1 MAKDEKIKIGFA
13 GTPEIAFAHFNHLL
27 NSSDIDISFVLT
39 QPNKKSGRGLEES
52 KTLFNDIDKDI
63 PILQPENLNDQDT
76 ISAISKMKIDLL
88 VVVAYGKIL
97 PDWVLEY
104 PKFGCLNI
112 HFSLLP
118 KWRGAAPIQKAIANG
133 DKISGISFMKIVNE
147 LDAGPI
153 YESFSVDIE
162 DNDFFQAEE
171 KLLETSLMHIGSV
184 INEIVANNKQPKEQ
198 NSKEV
203 TYAEKIDRGDGLMN
217 WSWGTKEIK
226 NKFLAYRK
234 WPVLSFMFKNEEVQI
249 HDLEIA
255 SDQAGDPG
263 VITEFTKDSL
273 SVSCGDGI
281 VKIKAVKF
289 PGKKVISSI
298 DFFNAKRD
306 IISSGDI
313 LV

>member
-27 NSSDIDISFVLT
+27 SSPDIDISFVLT

-63 PILQPENLNDQDT
+63 PVLQPENLNDQDT
-76 ISAISKMKIDLL
+76 ISAINKMKIDLL

-133 DKISGISFMKIVNE
+133 DKLSGISFMKIVNE

-153 YESFSVDIE
+153 YESFNVDIE

-171 KLLETSLMHIGSV
+171 KLLETSLMHISSV
-184 INEIVANNKQPKEQ
+184 INEIVANNKQPEEQ

-203 TYAEKIDRGDGLMN
+203 TYAEKIDRDDGLVN
-217 WSWGTKEIK
+217 WSWGVKEIK

-249 HDLEIA
+249 HDLEIVSEEA
-255 SDQAGDPG
+255 STPG
-263 VITEFTKDSL
+263 VIKEFTKDSL

-281 VKIKAVKF
+281 IKIKAVKF

>member
-27 NSSDIDISFVLT
+27 NSPDIDISFVLT
-39 QPNKKSGRGLEES
+39 QPSKKSGRGLEES

-63 PILQPENLNDQDT
+63 PVLQPENLNDQDT

-97 PDWVLEY
+97 PDWVLEH

-133 DKISGISFMKIVNE
+133 DKLSGISFMKIVNE

-153 YESFSVDIE
+153 YASFNVDIE

-171 KLLETSLMHIGSV
+171 KLLETSLMHISSV
-184 INEIVANNKQPKEQ
+184 INEIVANNKQPEEQ

-203 TYAEKIDRGDGLMN
+203 TYAEKIGRGDGLVN
-217 WSWGTKEIK
+217 WSWGAKEIK

-249 HDLEIA
+249 HDLEIVSDEA
-255 SDQAGDPG
+255 STPG
-263 VITEFTKDSL
+263 VIKEFTKDSL

-281 VKIKAVKF
+281 IKIKAVKF

>member
-52 KTLFNDIDKDI
+52 KTLFNDIDKNI

-76 ISAISKMKIDLL
+76 ISTISKMKIDLL

-153 YESFSVDIE
+153 YESFNVDIE

-171 KLLETSLMHIGSV
+171 KLLETSLMHISSV
-184 INEIVANNKQPKEQ
+184 INQIVANNKQPEEQ
-198 NSKEV
+198 NGKEV
-203 TYAEKIDRGDGLMN
+203 TYAEKIDRGDGLVN
-217 WSWGTKEIK
+217 WSWGAKEIK
-226 NKFLAYRK
+226 NKFLAYKK

-255 SDQAGDPG
+255 SDQAGAPG
-263 VITEFTKDSL
+263 VIAEFTKDSL
-273 SVSCGDGI
+273 SVSCSDGVI
-281 VKIKAVKF
+281 KIRAVKF

>member
-27 NSSDIDISFVLT
+27 NSPDIDISFVLT

-63 PILQPENLNDQDT
+63 PVLQPENLNDQDT
-76 ISAISKMKIDLL
+76 ISAINKMKIDLL

-133 DKISGISFMKIVNE
+133 DKLSGISFMKIVNE

-153 YESFSVDIE
+153 YERFNVDIE

-171 KLLETSLMHIGSV
+171 KLLETSLMHISSV
-184 INEIVANNKQPKEQ
+184 INEIVANNKQPEEQ

-203 TYAEKIDRGDGLMN
+203 TYAEKIDRGDGLVN
-217 WSWGTKEIK
+217 WSWGVKEIK

-234 WPVLSFMFKNEEVQI
+234 WPVLSFMFKNEEIQI

-273 SVSCGDGI
+273 SVSCGDGV

>member
-52 KTLFNDIDKDI
+52 KTLFNDIDKNI

-76 ISAISKMKIDLL
+76 ISTISKMKIDLL

-171 KLLETSLMHIGSV
+171 KLLETSLMHISSV
-184 INEIVANNKQPKEQ
+184 INEIVANNKQPEEQ

-203 TYAEKIDRGDGLMN
+203 TYAEKIDRGDGLVN
-217 WSWGTKEIK
+217 WSWGVKEIK

>member
-1 MAKDEKIKIGFA
+1 MAKYEKIKIGFA

-27 NSSDIDISFVLT
+27 NSPDIDISFVLT
-39 QPNKKSGRGLEES
+39 QPSKKSGRGLEES

-63 PILQPENLNDQDT
+63 PVLQPKNLNDQDT

-97 PDWVLEY
+97 PDWVLEH

-133 DKISGISFMKIVNE
+133 DKLSGISFMKIVNE

-153 YESFSVDIE
+153 YASFNVDIE

-171 KLLETSLMHIGSV
+171 KLLETSLMHINSV
-184 INEIVANNKQPKEQ
+184 INEIVTNNKQPEEQ

-203 TYAEKIDRGDGLMN
+203 TYAEKIDRSDGLVN
-217 WSWGTKEIK
+217 WSWDTKEIK

-234 WPVLSFMFKNEEVQI
+234 WPVLSFMFKNEKVQI

-255 SDQAGDPG
+255 SNQAGTPG
-263 VITEFTKDSL
+263 VIKEFTKDSL
-273 SVSCGDGI
+273 SVYCGDGI
-281 VKIKAVKF
+281 IKIKAVKF

>member
-27 NSSDIDISFVLT
+27 NSPDIDISFVLT
-39 QPNKKSGRGLEES
+39 QPNKKSGRGLEKS
-52 KTLFNDIDKDI
+52 KTLFNDIDDNI
-63 PILQPENLNDQDT
+63 PILQPDNLNNQNT

-118 KWRGAAPIQKAIANG
+118 RWRGAAPIQKAIANG
-133 DKISGISFMKIVNE
+133 DKLSGISFMKIVNE

-153 YESFSVDIE
+153 YASFNVDIE

-171 KLLETSLMHIGSV
+171 KLLETSLMHISSV
-184 INEIVANNKQPKEQ
+184 INQIVANNKQPEEQ
-198 NSKEV
+198 NGKKV
-203 TYAEKIDRGDGLMN
+203 TYAEKIDRGDGLVN
-217 WSWGTKEIK
+217 WSWGAKEIK
-226 NKFLAYRK
+226 NKFLAYKK

-255 SDQAGDPG
+255 SDQAGAPG
-263 VITEFTKDSL
+263 VIAEFTKDSL
-273 SVSCGDGI
+273 SVSCSDGVI
-281 VKIKAVKF
+281 KIKAVKF